1 MIISAILLIL
11 FIQGIVPFSLPVFA
25 AKGLWQHP
33 PQSLPLCELLLYFI
47 IHAPISSYRYPSI
60 HPSMCVCVCE
70 LVSETIIQ
78 VAVSMNLICLVVF
91 HPAR

>member
-25 AKGLWQHP
+25 AKSLWQHP

-47 IHAPISSYRYPSI
+47 IHTPISSYRYPSI
-60 HPSMCVCVCE
+60 YVCVCE

-91 HPAR
+91 HPVR

>member
-60 HPSMCVCVCE
+60 HLCVSVCE

-78 VAVSMNLICLVVF
+78 VAVSMNLICLVVS